1 MTTKSPTS
9 IFAKKV
15 LTQFTEDI
23 TDNVFLYIQN
33 NEELLQDYLDA
44 VSVSKRQTVNALLGK
59 MIAKRFE
66 VSNDIDEKGN
76 TIKKNPQSVL
86 IKTKYTQH
94 SK

>member
-1 MTTKSPTS
+1 MATKSPAS
-9 IFAKKV
+9 IFAEKV
-15 LTQFTEDI
+15 LKQFTEVI

-44 VSVSKRQTVNALLGK
+44 ISTSKRQTVNALIGK

-66 VSNDIDEKGN
+66 VANDIDEKGN
-76 TIKKNPQSVL
+76 TIRKNPQSVL
-86 IKTKYTQH
+86 IKTKYTRH